1 MDLDRVVIGR
11 HTATMPLPTL
21 TLDPAVE
28 LPLYRQLGDAL
39 AGAIADGVLDEGE
52 RLPSER
58 DLAVSLGVS
67 RTTVVTAYRELESR
81 GLVRGH
87 VGRGTFVCAA
97 DEPID
102 APFAWRGRVALS
114 AQRGLDPVLRGVLG
128 AAAGPGMISF
138 GPGTPAPELFPVNLF
153 RRITDDVLRCDATA
167 AFGIGPTEGQPDLR
181 RAVAARV
188 GSRPEQVLVV
198 AGAQQGLDLIARCL
212 VDPGDAVL
220 IDRPGYLGAIQTFR
234 SAGANVLGW
243 DFERADP
250 DELEDLILR
259 YRPKLFYLT
268 PTFQNPTG
276 RTLSLEVRHELLRVA
291 ARYRLP
297 IVEDDPYGQLWFDRP
312 PPPSL
317 FSLDERGLVIYLG
330 TASKTLGAGLRLGWL
345 VAPPAIV
352 EQLTMVKA
360 RGDLFTNG
368 VMQLVLAE
376 ILAGRAYDAHL
387 EGLRAEHTVRH
398 RALIAAL
405 RQRLPAGAIGWRPV
419 DGGLYLWC
427 RLRGGTDAVGLLQRA
442 QAAGVT
448 FVPGEPFYADGL
460 GRHELRLCF
469 SASTPA
475 RIDEGARRLA
485 TALAASQN
493 GLAAGHHALV

>member
-1 MDLDRVVIGR
+1 
-11 HTATMPLPTL
+11 MPLPTL
-21 TLDPAVE
+21 SLDPAVE

-97 DEPID
+97 DEPTD

-114 AQRGLDPVLRGVLG
+114 AQRGVDPVLRGVLR
-128 AAAGPGMISF
+128 AAAGPGTISF
-138 GPGTPAPELFPVNLF
+138 GPGTPAPELFPVDLF
-153 RRITDDVLRCDATA
+153 RRITDEVLRRNASA
-167 AFGIGPTEGQPDLR
+167 AFGIGPTEGQPGLR
-181 RAVAARV
+181 RAVAARL

-212 VDPGDAVL
+212 LDPGDTVL
-220 IDRPGYLGAIQTFR
+220 MDRPGYLGAIQTFR
-234 SAGANVLGW
+234 SAGANVVGW
-243 DFERADP
+243 DVERADP

-317 FSLDERGLVIYLG
+317 ISLDERGLVIYLG

-352 EQLTMVKA
+352 EQLTLVKA

-368 VMQLVLAE
+368 LTQLVLAE
-376 ILAGRAYDAHL
+376 VLAGRAYDTHL
-387 EGLRAEHTVRH
+387 ESLRAEHAVRH
-398 RALIAAL
+398 TALIAAL
-405 RQRLPAGAIGWRPV
+405 RRCLPAGSIGWRPV
-419 DGGLYLWC
+419 DGGLYIWC
-427 RLRGGTDAVGLLQRA
+427 RLRGGTDAVGLLQQA

-448 FVPGEPFYADGL
+448 FVPGEPFYGDGL

-469 SASTPA
+469 SAATPA
-475 RIDEGARRLA
+475 SIDQGARRLA
-485 TALAASQN
+485 TAFAVSQN

>member
-1 MDLDRVVIGR
+1 
-11 HTATMPLPTL
+11 MPLPPL
-21 TLDPAVE
+21 PLNPSLD
-28 LPLYRQLGDAL
+28 LPLYRQLCDAL
-39 AGAIADGVLDEGE
+39 AGAIGDGILEEGE

-58 DLAVSLGVS
+58 DLATSLGVS

-97 DEPID
+97 DEPTD

-114 AQRGLDPVLRGVLG
+114 AQRALDPALRGVINAL
-128 AAAGPGMISF
+128 GPGTISF
-138 GPGTPAPELFPVNLF
+138 GAGTPAPERFPIELF
-153 RRITDDVLRCDATA
+153 RRITDDVLRRDPAA
-167 AFGIGPTEGQPDLR
+167 AFGLGPTEGQPSLR
-181 RAVAARV
+181 MAVAERHGA
-188 GSRPEQVLVV
+188 RPEQILVV

-212 VDPGDAVL
+212 LDPGDTVL

-234 SAGANVLGW
+234 SVGANPIGW

-259 YRPKLFYLT
+259 YRPKLLYT
-268 PTFQNPTG
+268 NPTYQNPTG
-276 RTLSLEVRHELLRVA
+276 RTLPLDVRRELLRVA

-297 IVEDDPYGQLWFDRP
+297 IVEDDPYGELWFDRP

-317 FSLDERGLVIYLG
+317 FSLDDRGLVIYLG

-345 VAPPAIV
+345 VAPTPIV
-352 EQLTMVKA
+352 EQLTLVKA
-360 RGDLFTNG
+360 RGDLFTTG
-368 VMQLVLAE
+368 LTQLVLAE
-376 ILAGRAYDAHL
+376 IVGQRAYDEHL
-387 EGLRAEHTVRH
+387 VRLRAEHVTRHATLVRE
-398 RALIAAL
+398 L
-405 RQRLPAGAIGWRPV
+405 RRQLPAGTMGWRLV

-427 RLRGGTDAVGLLQRA
+427 RLRGTVDAVSLLQRS

-448 FVPGEPFYADGL
+448 FVPGEPFYSDGL

-469 SASTPA
+469 SATAPSG
-475 RIDEGARRLA
+475 IVEGVRRLA
-485 TALAASQN
+485 SALAAGQA
-493 GLAAGHHALV
+493 GLPAGRLAVV